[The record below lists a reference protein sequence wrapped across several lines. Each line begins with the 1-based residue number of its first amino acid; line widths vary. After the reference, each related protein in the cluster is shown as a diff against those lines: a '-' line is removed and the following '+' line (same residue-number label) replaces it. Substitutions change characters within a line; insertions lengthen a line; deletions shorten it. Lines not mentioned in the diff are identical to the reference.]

1 MSTIELLILGLALSM
16 DAFAVTVSSAF
27 VYRGTD
33 KAHRLLMPVFFGV
46 FQGLMPVIGFYAGS
60 LVGPFIETY
69 AGIITFVIL
78 GFIGG
83 KMLWDAFHEE
93 PEEVFDKHA
102 KLTIPVLFFQAIATS
117 IDALAVGVSFAALSL
132 NIASAATLIGLTT
145 ALCCIVALII
155 GRHFGMKL
163 GEQGHDHRRHRL
175 DRDRHQGPVHIRE
188 WRVWTSPELAAMT
201 RPCSVRRRSSPED
214 DAPMTSPA

>member
-16 DAFAVTVSSAF
+16 DAFAVTVSNAF

-93 PEEVFDKHA
+93 PEEVFDKQA

-155 GRHFGMKL
+155 GRH
-163 GEQGHDHRRHRL
+163 RP
-175 DRDRHQGPVHIRE
+175 DRDRHQSPVHVRE

>member
-16 DAFAVTVSSAF
+16 DAFAVTVSNAF

-46 FQGLMPVIGFYAGS
+46 FQGFMPVIGFYAGS

-83 KMLWDAFHEE
+83 
-93 PEEVFDKHA
+93 
-102 KLTIPVLFFQAIATS
+102 IVLIAIG
-117 IDALAVGVSFAALSL
+117 IKALF
-132 NIASAATLIGLTT
+132 
-145 ALCCIVALII
+145 
-155 GRHFGMKL
+155 M
-163 GEQGHDHRRHRL
+163 
-175 DRDRHQGPVHIRE
+175 
-188 WRVWTSPELAAMT
+188 
-201 RPCSVRRRSSPED
+201 
-214 DAPMTSPA
+214 

>member
-16 DAFAVTVSSAF
+16 DAFAVTVSNAF

-93 PEEVFDKHA
+93 PEEVFDKQA

-155 GRHFGMKL
+155 GRH
-163 GEQGHDHRRHRL
+163 QS
-175 DRDRHQGPVHIRE
+175 PVHVRE

>member
-1 MSTIELLILGLALSM
+1 MQVRWWGP
-16 DAFAVTVSSAF
+16 SSKPMRA
-27 VYRGTD
+27 
-33 KAHRLLMPVFFGV
+33 
-46 FQGLMPVIGFYAGS
+46 S
-60 LVGPFIETY
+60 
-69 AGIITFVIL
+69 ITFVIL

-102 KLTIPVLFFQAIATS
+102 KLTIPVLFVQAIATS

-155 GRHFGMKL
+155 GA
-163 GEQGHDHRRHRL
+163 
-175 DRDRHQGPVHIRE
+175 I
-188 WRVWTSPELAAMT
+188 SA
-201 RPCSVRRRSSPED
+201 
-214 DAPMTSPA
+214 

>member
-16 DAFAVTVSSAF
+16 DAFAVTVSNAF

-93 PEEVFDKHA
+93 PEEVFDKQA

-145 ALCCIVALII
+145 ALCCIVALIL

-163 GEQGHDHRRHRL
+163 GNKATIIGGIIH
-175 DRDRHQGPVHIRE
+175 RDRHQSPVHVRE

>member
-16 DAFAVTVSSAF
+16 DAFAVTVSNAF

-93 PEEVFDKHA
+93 PEEVFDKQA
-102 KLTIPVLFFQAIATS
+102 KLTIPSCFSKLLPRASMRLLWVSVSQRFRSTS
-117 IDALAVGVSFAALSL
+117 
-132 NIASAATLIGLTT
+132 
-145 ALCCIVALII
+145 
-155 GRHFGMKL
+155 
-163 GEQGHDHRRHRL
+163 HR
-175 DRDRHQGPVHIRE
+175 Q
-188 WRVWTSPELAAMT
+188 
-201 RPCSVRRRSSPED
+201 RP
-214 DAPMTSPA
+214 

>member
-145 ALCCIVALII
+145 ALCCIIALII

-163 GEQGHDHRRHRL
+163 GNKATIIGGIVL
-175 DRDRHQGPVHIRE
+175 IAIGIKALF
-188 WRVWTSPELAAMT
+188 T
-201 RPCSVRRRSSPED
+201 
-214 DAPMTSPA
+214 

>member
-1 MSTIELLILGLALSM
+1 MAPKIGTFGQPIDSSGRKKATREKLCYNKTMSMIELFILGLALSM
-16 DAFAVTVSSAF
+16 DAFAVTVSNAF

-33 KAHRLLMPVFFGV
+33 RPHRLLMPVFFGV

-60 LVGPFIETY
+60 LVGSFIETY
-69 AGIITFVIL
+69 AGIITFIIL

-93 PEEVFDKHA
+93 PEEVFDKQA

-132 NIASAATLIGLTT
+132 DITLAATLIGLTT
-145 ALCCIVALII
+145 ALCCLAALII

-163 GEQGHDHRRHRL
+163 GNKATIIGGIVL
-175 DRDRHQGPVHIRE
+175 IAIGIKALF
-188 WRVWTSPELAAMT
+188 T
-201 RPCSVRRRSSPED
+201 
-214 DAPMTSPA
+214 

>member
-16 DAFAVTVSSAF
+16 DAFAVTVSNAF

-83 KMLWDAFHEE
+83 KIEMTAPMRIC
-93 PEEVFDKHA
+93 PESPLEQSF
-102 KLTIPVLFFQAIATS
+102 IRS
-117 IDALAVGVSFAALSL
+117 IALSISLSATHTCSL
-132 NIASAATLIGLTT
+132 NSA
-145 ALCCIVALII
+145 
-155 GRHFGMKL
+155 
-163 GEQGHDHRRHRL
+163 
-175 DRDRHQGPVHIRE
+175 P
-188 WRVWTSPELAAMT
+188 
-201 RPCSVRRRSSPED
+201 
-214 DAPMTSPA
+214 